1 MIPRYSEGMDR
12 ILGIVERFK
21 EIGEAHESTPSQV
34 ALAWL
39 LAQGPEV
46 IPIPGTRSVKY
57 LEENAAAVDVRLSGE
72 EVAEIRDLV
81 QKAKFVGDRY
91 PKM

>member
-12 ILGIVERFK
+12 ILSIVERFK
-21 EIGEAHESTPSQV
+21 EIGGAHGSTPSQV

-57 LEENAAAVDVRLSGE
+57 LEENAAAVDVRLSDE
-72 EVAEIRDLV
+72 EVTEIRDLV
-81 QKAKFVGDRY
+81 QKANFVGDRY
-91 PKM
+91 PEM

>member
-12 ILGIVERFK
+12 ILSIVERFK
-21 EIGEAHESTPSQV
+21 EIGDAHGSTPSQV

-57 LEENAAAVDVRLSGE
+57 LEENAAAVDVRLSDE

-81 QKAKFVGDRY
+81 QKANFVGDRY
-91 PKM
+91 PEM